1 MKARLLSLPTA
12 LALATSA
19 LLFCPAAYAGEAPG
33 ASANNSVQCPET
45 GMILIADPDDG
56 RGFYQC
62 VDGTASKKKVCL
74 ETDSVFDPETQA
86 CKDAPITVQCPETGA
101 SKIAH
106 PDDKHMYYECADG
119 TAYRRTCPQ
128 MLVFDAETLTCEFG

>member
-1 MKARLLSLPTA
+1 MKARFLSLPTA

-33 ASANNSVQCPET
+33 APADISAQCPES
-45 GMILIADPDDG
+45 GAIMIADPDNE
-56 RGFYQC
+56 RGYYQC
-62 VDGTASKKKVCL
+62 VDGTAHKKVCL
-74 ETDSVFDPETQA
+74 GPDSIFEPGTQA

-106 PDDKHMYYECADG
+106 PDDRHMYYECFDG
-119 TAYRRTCPQ
+119 TAYKRTCPQ
-128 MLVFDAETLTCEFG
+128 QLAFDPETRTCEFG